1 MKIFNN
7 NKKDYGGYNF
17 IIIIILMVAINTI
30 IILYV
35 MGKKLTPKFYKIS
48 SHQVNDFVYKS
59 INTNINNTF
68 FKNKKSVNDIL
79 KINKNKNDEIIMVD
93 FYLENAY
100 LIVKELTS
108 NLISSINNDIIVV
121 NVPVGAM
128 FNNVFLNDLG
138 PKIPIKINI
147 VGNALTNLKTKITD
161 YGLNNALV
169 EIYINITINEQI
181 LTPVAQDSLKTSYNF
196 LIMSSIINGK
206 VPSFYGGTYEKET
219 RLFDISNEK

>member
-35 MGKKLTPKFYKIS
+35 MGKKLTPKVYKIS

-147 VGNALTNLKTKITD
+147 VGHALTNLKTKITD

>member
-1 MKIFNN
+1 
-7 NKKDYGGYNF
+7 
-17 IIIIILMVAINTI
+17 
-30 IILYV
+30 
-35 MGKKLTPKFYKIS
+35 
-48 SHQVNDFVYKS
+48 
-59 INTNINNTF
+59 
-68 FKNKKSVNDIL
+68 
-79 KINKNKNDEIIMVD
+79 
-93 FYLENAY
+93 
-100 LIVKELTS
+100 
-108 NLISSINNDIIVV
+108 
-121 NVPVGAM
+121 M